1 MYFNT
6 FFFYLIYLCGGRCG
20 GSVSATPS
28 ESPTDRAFGK
38 RMSVAV
44 QVVRKKDAAGGR
56 NTTSQFNIN
65 QFLFVKYGNRK
76 NVTQGIPPLP

>member
-1 MYFNT
+1 MWRKVWRKC
-6 FFFYLIYLCGGRCG
+6 LRDAVGI
-20 GSVSATPS
+20 
-28 ESPTDRAFGK
+28 PTDKAFGK

-44 QVVRKKDAAGGR
+44 RVVRKKDAAGGR